1 MYLFISEFVVGMV
14 AGFVLGVTTLA
25 IIAVICA
32 KKADDEQEPEN
43 R

>member
-1 MYLFISEFVVGMV
+1 MFIPEFVVGMI

-25 IIAVICA
+25 VIAVICA
-32 KKADDEQEPEN
+32 RRADDEQGPEN

>member
-1 MYLFISEFVVGMV
+1 MFIPEIVIGMI

-32 KKADDEQEPEN
+32 RRADDEQELED